1 MFYKMNS
8 IILLPPIDS
17 HSNDCIKQ
25 YNHFYGLI
33 EEMYPKKTD
42 MQKVHLAL
50 HMIRICQDK
59 KIMNMYLKDNFKKK
73 KIKKKVSF
81 LKKLKKFLSK
91 ATYG

>member
-8 IILLPPIDS
+8 IMLLPQIDS

-33 EEMYPKKTD
+33 EEMYPKKPSI
-42 MQKVHLAL
+42 QKIHLAL

-59 KIMNMYLKDNFKKK
+59 RIMNIYLKDNYKKK
-73 KIKKKVSF
+73 KKKKKVSF
-81 LKKLKKFLSK
+81 FKKIKNFLK
-91 ATYG
+91 Y